1 MVNVYASVRRLS
13 SFCST
18 KTAEVVL
25 CVPWD
30 AEFRPWWNFVTRCNL
45 CSEIM
50 PKKNY
55 RIVTKGDAVR
65 RARIVA
71 GLTSAELARE
81 VNISRP
87 MLSSIENGAG
97 TSVKTA
103 HRIADALNCG
113 FSDLFEINSL

>member
-1 MVNVYASVRRLS
+1 
-13 SFCST
+13 
-18 KTAEVVL
+18 
-25 CVPWD
+25 
-30 AEFRPWWNFVTRCNL
+30 
-45 CSEIM
+45 M

-71 GLTSAELARE
+71 GYTSAELAKAVE
-81 VNISRP
+81 ISRP

-103 HRIADALNCG
+103 HRIADALG
-113 FSDLFEINSL
+113 ASFDELFEIKSI

>member
-1 MVNVYASVRRLS
+1 
-13 SFCST
+13 
-18 KTAEVVL
+18 
-25 CVPWD
+25 
-30 AEFRPWWNFVTRCNL
+30 
-45 CSEIM
+45 M

-71 GLTSAELARE
+71 GLTSAELAKA
-81 VNISRP
+81 VGISRP

-103 HRIADALNCG
+103 HKLANALG
-113 FSDLFEINSL
+113 AAFEDLFVIDNLKPEGER

>member
-1 MVNVYASVRRLS
+1 
-13 SFCST
+13 
-18 KTAEVVL
+18 
-25 CVPWD
+25 
-30 AEFRPWWNFVTRCNL
+30 
-45 CSEIM
+45 M

-71 GLTSAELARE
+71 GFTSAELAGK
-81 VNISRP
+81 VGISRP

-103 HRIADALNCG
+103 HRIADALGCG
-113 FSDLFEINSL
+113 FNDLFEINSL

>member
-1 MVNVYASVRRLS
+1 
-13 SFCST
+13 
-18 KTAEVVL
+18 
-25 CVPWD
+25 
-30 AEFRPWWNFVTRCNL
+30 
-45 CSEIM
+45 M

-71 GLTSAELARE
+71 GLTSAELAKA
-81 VNISRP
+81 VGISRP

-103 HRIADALNCG
+103 HKLANALG
-113 FSDLFEINSL
+113 ATFEDLFVIDNLKPEGER

>member
-1 MVNVYASVRRLS
+1 
-13 SFCST
+13 
-18 KTAEVVL
+18 
-25 CVPWD
+25 
-30 AEFRPWWNFVTRCNL
+30 
-45 CSEIM
+45 M

-71 GLTSAELARE
+71 GFTSAELAE
-81 VNISRP
+81 KVGISRP

-103 HRIADALNCG
+103 HRIADALACAFG
-113 FSDLFEINSL
+113 DVFEINSL

>member
-1 MVNVYASVRRLS
+1 
-13 SFCST
+13 
-18 KTAEVVL
+18 
-25 CVPWD
+25 
-30 AEFRPWWNFVTRCNL
+30 
-45 CSEIM
+45 M

-71 GLTSAELARE
+71 GLTSAELAKA
-81 VNISRP
+81 VGISRP

-103 HRIADALNCG
+103 HKLANALG
-113 FSDLFEINSL
+113 ATFEDLFVIDNLKPEGGR

>member
-1 MVNVYASVRRLS
+1 
-13 SFCST
+13 
-18 KTAEVVL
+18 
-25 CVPWD
+25 
-30 AEFRPWWNFVTRCNL
+30 
-45 CSEIM
+45 M

-71 GLTSAELARE
+71 GFTSAELAAE
-81 VNISRP
+81 IGISRP

-103 HRIADALNCG
+103 HRIAAVLGSSFDV
-113 FSDLFEINSL
+113 LFEIHSL